1 MLADAGRRPRILIVE
16 DEAIVA
22 RDIQVQIKGL
32 GYESVGHAK
41 RGEEAITLV
50 EELRP
55 DLVLMDIQLAGAMNG
70 VEAATEIRSR
80 FAVPVVFLTA
90 FAEDATLERAKLAEP
105 YGYVLKP
112 YAERELRIVLEMALY
127 KHRIET
133 RLRDSEDRYRNLVGN
148 LQTGVL
154 LQDPQGKV
162 LLVNDRAV
170 ELLGASREQLVGRNL
185 VAADWNAVHEDG
197 APLLPGEHPVAQC
210 IATRAPVLD
219 VTMGIFRPRT
229 QDRRWLLVSANPRL
243 NPDGSLR
250 EVICTASDITRRKH
264 VELELIA
271 GREALR
277 ESVMHTQAILDN
289 VVDAVITINRHGM
302 VESFNRAATS
312 IFGHS
317 AKEVIGHNVSMLM
330 PDHDRLHHDGYLQH
344 YHDTGETRVIG
355 KAREMQARRKDGQV
369 FPISLAVSR
378 ISYLGQ
384 VTYIGLIRDITE
396 RARAAEALE
405 EKSRQLRSL
414 SRRVLE
420 AQETERRR
428 VAHELHDELGQSLT
442 AIKIN
447 LQSRERFK
455 DRSPTELNA
464 ENLRIVES
472 ALQHVRRLAVALR
485 PSVLDDLGLIPALR
499 GIAEQTAARGGFEV
513 HFQPALPGG
522 RLPPE
527 VETACFR
534 IVQEALTNITR
545 HARAHRVDVDL
556 FHDGD
561 ALVLGIHDDGC
572 GFEVGAVRE
581 RASAGDSIGLL
592 GMKERATLLGGQLDI
607 ESIPGMGS
615 TVRMRCPLPLPEG
628 AP

>member
-1 MLADAGRRPRILIVE
+1 M
-16 DEAIVA
+16 A

-32 GYESVGHAK
+32 GYEPVGQAK
-41 RGEEAITLV
+41 RGEDAITLV

-70 VEAATEIRSR
+70 VEAASEIRRR

-154 LQDPQGKV
+154 LLDPQGKV

-170 ELLGASREQLVGRNL
+170 ELLGASREQLVGQNL
-185 VAADWNAVHEDG
+185 LDTDWNAVHEDG
-197 APLLPGEHPVAQC
+197 APLLPGDHPVARC

-289 VVDAVITINRHGM
+289 VVDAVITINRHG
-302 VESFNRAATS
+302 VIESFNRAATS

-317 AKEVIGHNVSMLM
+317 AKEAIGHNVSMLM

-355 KAREMQARRKDGQV
+355 KTREMQARRKDGQV
-369 FPISLAVSR
+369 FPVSLAVSR

-464 ENLRIVES
+464 ENLRIVEA

-513 HFQPALPGG
+513 HFQPALPAG
-522 RLPPE
+522 RLPPD

-545 HARAHRVDVDL
+545 HARAQRVDIDL

-572 GFEVGAVRE
+572 GFEVAAVRE

-615 TVRMRCPLPLPEG
+615 TVRMRCPLQLPEVT
-628 AP
+628 P